1 MLTKDQFTKDFK
13 KVLIDSNSNMAQIAK
28 QLNKTQSS
36 ISQQVN
42 GATFRYVDFVNILD
56 MLGYDVVWVKRNGHN
71 AISENDWGM
80 KNPNDEKA

>member
-1 MLTKDQFTKDFK
+1 MLTKEQFTKDFK
-13 KVLIDSNSNMAQIAK
+13 KILIDNNYNVATFAPVLGKSQAA
-28 QLNKTQSS
+28 LNK
-36 ISQQVN
+36 QVL

-56 MLGYDVVWVKRNGHN
+56 MLGYDVIWVKRNGHN